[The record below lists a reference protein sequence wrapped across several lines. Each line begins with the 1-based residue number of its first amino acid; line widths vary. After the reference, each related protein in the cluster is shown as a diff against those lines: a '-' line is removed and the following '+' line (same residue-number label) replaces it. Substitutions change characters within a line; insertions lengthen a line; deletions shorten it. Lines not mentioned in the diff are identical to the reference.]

1 MFWDK
6 QILGALCSA
15 NTELNDGVKTVSLNP
30 FITLNPK
37 TSQAA

>member
-6 QILGALCSA
+6 QILGDLCSA
-15 NTELNDGVKTVSLNP
+15 NTELCDGVKTVSLNP
-30 FITLNPK
+30 LALNPK

>member
-6 QILGALCSA
+6 QILGALWSA
-15 NTELNDGVKTVSLNP
+15 NTELNDGVKIVSLNP
-30 FITLNPK
+30 LALNPK

>member
-15 NTELNDGVKTVSLNP
+15 NTELSDGVKTVSLNP
-30 FITLNPK
+30 LTLNPK
-37 TSQAA
+37 TCQAA

>member
-15 NTELNDGVKTVSLNP
+15 NTELNDGVKIVSLNP
-30 FITLNPK
+30 LALNPK
-37 TSQAA
+37 TSRAA

>member
-6 QILGALCSA
+6 QILGALCSS
-15 NTELNDGVKTVSLNP
+15 NTELNDGVKIVSLNP
-30 FITLNPK
+30 LALNPK